1 MKLENGRKLPSPAE
15 PRVNGQSSSVIPG
28 FGGKLSEMRLQT
40 GGGGLLRTVS
50 ARPRILDTTWNTVER
65 GLRTLSYDP
74 AVCLLKHYTFTNLN
88 SPFTLQILLHNA
100 SKSEN
105 KQI

>member
-1 MKLENGRKLPSPAE
+1 MELGNGRKLPSPAE
-15 PRVNGQSSSVIPG
+15 PRVNGQV
-28 FGGKLSEMRLQT
+28 KLCDTWLWGEALRAEAADR
-40 GGGGLLRTVS
+40 GLLRTVS
-50 ARPRILDTTWNTVER
+50 ASPRILDTTWNTVER

-74 AVCLLKHYTFTNLN
+74 AVCLLKHYTFRNLN